1 MNGFLNQGRK
11 EKAKKPDTAP
21 TTTDVKSAE
30 AEGIDLAKSW
40 RPYSREVRLHIYVDN
55 IQEMTRFYNKIL
67 EFPVVR
73 FWRDSSGD
81 GSMINVGG
89 NIIELFSKRGAERH
103 YNKQYFGNCSLSV
116 RVKDVR
122 KLHDKFSRKNI
133 KIGVLEQMEW
143 GDTNFE
149 LVDPEGNRIYFFTPD
164 LPHSRYYKV
173 KANS

>member
-1 MNGFLNQGRK
+1 MNGFLNQNN
-11 EKAKKPDTAP
+11 KKKTKKVN
-21 TTTDVKSAE
+21 TTPSAADVKSAKE
-30 AEGIDLAKSW
+30 ADIDLASSW
-40 RPYSREVRLHIYVDN
+40 RPYSREVRLHVYVDD
-55 IQEMTRFYNKIL
+55 IKEMTRFYNKIL

-73 FWRDSSGD
+73 YWRDANGD

-103 YNKQYFGNCSLSV
+103 YNKQYFGNCSLSI

-133 KIGVLEQMEW
+133 KIGNLEQMKW

-149 LVDPEGNRIYFFTPD
+149 LIDPEGNRILFFTPD
-164 LPHSRYYKV
+164 LPHNRYYKV